1 MFAPKCLLKAITG
14 YDCPFCGF
22 QRSVWALMRGDFVD
36 AFMYN
41 PYIYII
47 SPYLIMILLCVIGVI
62 PRDSRLC
69 KALYSRASIIFA
81 AVLTVSWWILRNV
94 FACLSIS

>member
-1 MFAPKCLLKAITG
+1 MFAPRCLLKAVTG

-22 QRSVWALMRGDFVD
+22 QRSVWALLRGDFVD

-47 SPYLIMILLCVIGVI
+47 SPYLIMVLLCVFKVI
-62 PRDSRLC
+62 PPESKLC
-69 KALYSRASIIFA
+69 RALYSRASIITA
-81 AVLTVSWWILRNV
+81 AALTVSWWILRNV
-94 FACLSIS
+94 FDCLSIS

>member
-1 MFAPKCLLKAITG
+1 MFAPRCLLKAVTG

-22 QRSVWALMRGDFVD
+22 QRSVWALLRGDFVD

-47 SPYLIMILLCVIGVI
+47 SPYLILVFLCVIKVI

-69 KALYSRASIIFA
+69 RILYSRTSIIVA
-81 AVLTVSWWILRNV
+81 AVLTVSWWILRNIV
-94 FACLSIS
+94 PELAL

>member
-22 QRSVWALMRGDFVD
+22 QRSVWSLMRGDFVD

-47 SPYLIMILLCVIGVI
+47 SPYLIMVLLCVVGVI
-62 PRDSRLC
+62 PRDSKLC
-69 KALYSRASIIFA
+69 RILYSRASIIA
-81 AVLTVSWWILRNV
+81 VAVLTVSWWILRNV
-94 FACLSIS
+94 FDGLSIS

>member
-22 QRSVWALMRGDFVD
+22 QRSVWSLMRGDFVD

-47 SPYLIMILLCVIGVI
+47 SPYLIMVLLCVVGVI
-62 PRDSRLC
+62 PRDSKLC
-69 KALYSRASIIFA
+69 RILYSRTSIIAA

-94 FACLSIS
+94 FDGLSIS

>member
-1 MFAPKCLLKAITG
+1 MFAPRCLLKAVTG

-22 QRSVWALMRGDFVD
+22 QRSVWALLRGDFVD

-47 SPYLIMILLCVIGVI
+47 SPYLIMVLLCVFKVI
-62 PRDSRLC
+62 PPESKLC
-69 KALYSRASIIFA
+69 RALYSRASIITA
-81 AVLTVSWWILRNV
+81 AVLTFSWWILRNV
-94 FACLSIS
+94 FDCLSIS

>member
-22 QRSVWALMRGDFVD
+22 QRSVWSLMRGDFVD

-47 SPYLIMILLCVIGVI
+47 SPYLIMVLLCVVGVI
-62 PRDSRLC
+62 PRDRKLC
-69 KALYSRASIIFA
+69 RILYSRTSIIAA

-94 FACLSIS
+94 FDGLSIS